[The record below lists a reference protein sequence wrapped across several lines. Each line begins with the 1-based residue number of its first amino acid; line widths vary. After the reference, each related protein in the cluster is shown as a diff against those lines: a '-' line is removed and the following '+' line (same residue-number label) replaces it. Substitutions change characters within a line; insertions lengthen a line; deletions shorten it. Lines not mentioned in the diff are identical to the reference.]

1 MINVISLDSRR
12 KSAPVKPTVQ
22 QVIEF
27 CVEDILDHWEKFASN
42 NRLND
47 YFIASVPSWTNQS
60 INYLEDLTA
69 VSIIEQKIDLP
80 VQVVAPGFGSAED
93 PFPGWIASFRLNG
106 EIITTPF
113 MVSEV
118 YARCFNIMLYLKIRR
133 ELVSNDLV

>member
-1 MINVISLDSRR
+1 MSNVISLDSRR
-12 KSAPVKPTVQ
+12 KLAPVKPTVREI
-22 QVIEF
+22 IEF

-80 VQVVAPGFGSAED
+80 VQVVAPGFGPDED

-133 ELVSNDLV
+133 ELTSYGLS